1 MLKISLLF
9 TKNTNFMGEL
19 NANSYN
25 KECKIFRVLCLFE
38 FEYMGR
44 FSNLQKYIFK
54 VLLSL
59 KIFFISF
66 ILITSVEVFFAWRF
80 YGNIKTQQILPE
92 EIVIII
98 IIIIITV

>member
-19 NANSYN
+19 NANSYD

-59 KIFFISF
+59 KNIFYQFYFNYFRRSIF
-66 ILITSVEVFFAWRF
+66 CMEILR
-80 YGNIKTQQILPE
+80 KHQD
-92 EIVIII
+92 
-98 IIIIITV
+98 